1 MSSQPIIA
9 EEISNYIQ
17 QTKFAVLTYVRHD
30 LTPISRAMG
39 SFALDGNDLIF
50 STRRDAGK
58 VGEIGRHRRV
68 SFFFEH
74 DNQAPD
80 TWKNVLLI
88 GEAEPVT
95 GGPDLDTA
103 VAQLSARSPRF
114 RERAAR
120 GELSDT
126 AIFRIRTREIEY
138 LDRSA
143 GYGAVQ
149 KIHLVN

>member
-1 MSSQPIIA
+1 MSSQIIIA
-9 EEISNYIQ
+9 EEILNYIQ
-17 QTKFAVLTYVRHD
+17 HTKVAVLTYVRHD
-30 LTPISRAMG
+30 LTPVSRAMG
-39 SFALDGNDLIF
+39 SFALDGHDLIF

-58 VGEIGRHRRV
+58 VGEIGRHPRV

-74 DNQAPD
+74 DNQQSE

-88 GEAEPVT
+88 GDAEPVSA
-95 GGPDLDTA
+95 GLDLDKA

-120 GELSDT
+120 GELLDT
-126 AIFRIRTREIEY
+126 AIFRIRAREIEY

-143 GYGAVQ
+143 GYGAAR
-149 KIHLVN
+149 KFTL